1 MLRMI
6 IVCLGLLMAVGVR
19 AQDVAQQQPIQSTI
33 TAQIEALRSSD
44 FDRAFTYASP
54 NIHQLFGTASNFGMM
69 VTTGYPMVVNPAQVE
84 MQDLRMVGGAL
95 WQRVRVTDQQ
105 GQAYLLDYQM
115 VPSPSGWLINAVQVQ
130 KAPDVG
136 A

>member
-33 TAQIEALRSSD
+33 TAQIEAFRSSD

-54 NIHQLFGTASNFGMM
+54 NIHQLFGTAGNFGMM

>member
-54 NIHQLFGTASNFGMM
+54 NIHQLFGSAGNFGMM

-115 VPSPSGWLINAVQVQ
+115 VRGPSGWLINAVQVQ

>member
-1 MLRMI
+1 MI
-6 IVCLGLLMAVGVR
+6 IVCLGLLMAAGAG
-19 AQDVAQQQPIQSTI
+19 AQDAAQQQPIQSTI
-33 TAQIEALRSSD
+33 TAQIEAFRKSD
-44 FDRAFTYASP
+44 FDRAFTFASP
-54 NIHQLFGTASNFGMM
+54 NIHQLFGTAGNFGMM

-105 GQAYLLDYQM
+105 GQTYLLDYQM
-115 VPSPSGWLINAVQVQ
+115 IESPSGWLINAVQVQ